1 MGSAASENEELAIER
16 LAEKVRSHL
25 NQTKYRYAFGI
36 HFDDEELIL
45 FSRLSFKDF
54 KARLKIQ
61 IPDYFKT
68 ESIKH
73 NLVVGERPSISNEIL
88 KINLKELDEVKSFI
102 IRFGLYDNSI
112 KVNDIYDLL
121 DKRAK
126 LDLIF
131 ISDSIIAKK
140 AITDKEPDI
149 RMAAFQR
156 LGFITMLSK
165 MLEDP
170 SARIRKKA
178 VELIPMGDQRLDSL
192 TLEKSKFVFQDIV
205 RKIDKKNLPMLLANR
220 NIDDAEIKNVF
231 NRRMANLE

>member
-1 MGSAASENEELAIER
+1 MNSVASETEELAINK
-16 LAEKVRSHL
+16 LAEKIRSHL
-25 NQTKYRYAFGI
+25 NHNKYKYAFGVP
-36 HFDDEELIL
+36 FDDEELIL
-45 FSRLSFKDF
+45 FSRLSFKDL
-54 KARLKIQ
+54 KVRLKIP

-68 ESIKH
+68 ECIKH
-73 NLVVGERPSISNEIL
+73 NLVFGERPSVSNEIL
-88 KINLKELDEVKSFI
+88 KINLKELDETKSFI
-102 IRFGLYDNSI
+102 IRFGLYDNSV
-112 KVNDIYDLL
+112 KMSEIYDSL
-121 DKRAK
+121 DKKAK

-149 RMAAFQR
+149 RMAAFQK
-156 LGFITMLSK
+156 LGFISMLGK

-170 SARIRKKA
+170 SAKIRKKA
-178 VELIPMGDQRLDSL
+178 VELIPTGDQRLDGL
-192 TLEKSKFVFQDIV
+192 ILEKSKFVFQDVV